1 MRSTWVYLLLQPHHL
16 APCETY
22 NGLPR
27 CLSGKESAC
36 QCRRRRK
43 CELDP
48 WSGRLAGEE
57 NSNPL
62 KYSCLEN
69 PMDRGAWWATDH
81 SVAKIRTR
89 LGRMTVRHKTG
100 FQSMLGEWLNKWLLG
115 KWLQRINFGV
125 GRDSGLGFPGPDF
138 AGKCTSEIIKSTGV
152 VLDLSRCQLSF
163 PFKKQCTVSYLSR
176 LQK

>member
-1 MRSTWVYLLLQPHHL
+1 MMPTSRDKSVRAQNTKGHRHKILENVRDPQPTWKYWKRDEVNLGYLLLQPHHL

-36 QCRRRRK
+36 QCRRCRK

-57 NSNPL
+57 NGNPL

-69 PMDRGAWWATDH
+69 PMDRGAWWTTDH

-100 FQSMLGEWLNKWLLG
+100 FQSMLGE
-115 KWLQRINFGV
+115 
-125 GRDSGLGFPGPDF
+125 
-138 AGKCTSEIIKSTGV
+138 
-152 VLDLSRCQLSF
+152 
-163 PFKKQCTVSYLSR
+163 
-176 LQK
+176 